1 MFDKMTHEDL
11 LKLTSVQDGPC
22 ISIYIPAMPGKTLQ
36 LEYEALVRRASH
48 LLVFDERKVLRES
61 LLEILNKF
69 NPAEHFTPQDK
80 GLALFVNKHWS
91 SFFLAGHELP
101 SKTVVADSFHLKPLL
116 EDLQGAHT
124 YRTLVI
130 SGEEAV
136 LLQSDSGKINETH
149 TFLFHHG
156 QHSSSIHW
164 KHQDESETVQLPNLQ
179 AHTRGRGQ
187 GDSKFKNRSTKLF
200 VKWIEAKISKE
211 DGFKAVPLYVFT
223 NEALFQAFNEVT
235 SHPKPEFCKMQTTGG
250 VPRIETLTH
259 QANLQV
265 QKKISEQKTVSSHS
279 AGELARRKLVIDDLF
294 KISKAALGGQVRTLY
309 LRDNIE
315 IWGHFRRKSGE
326 ITFHEKQLD
335 AKDDDILDDIA
346 CEVIRHGGE
355 VVVLTGKEMPTSSP
369 AAAILSG

>member
-1 MFDKMTHEDL
+1 MFEKMTHDDL
-11 LKLTSVQDGPC
+11 LNLTSVQDGPC
-22 ISIYIPAMPGKTLQ
+22 ISIYIPAMPDKTLQ
-36 LEYEALVRRASH
+36 MEYEALVRRASH
-48 LLVFDERKVLRES
+48 LLVFDERTTLRKN
-61 LLEILNKF
+61 LLETLNKF
-69 NPAEHFTPQDK
+69 NPAEYFSTQDK
-80 GLALFVNKHWS
+80 GLALFVNKHWNS
-91 SFFLAGHELP
+91 YFLSGHDLP

-116 EDLQGAHT
+116 DDLQGTHT
-124 YRTLVI
+124 FQILVI

-136 LLQSDSGKINETH
+136 LLHCDSGKTNETH

-164 KHQDESETVQLPNLQ
+164 KHQDESETAQLPYLQ
-179 AHTRGRGQ
+179 ANTRARGSL
-187 GDSKFKNRSTKLF
+187 DNKFKNKSMKLF
-200 VKWIEAKISKE
+200 LKWIEAKINKDS
-211 DGFKAVPLYVFT
+211 GFKSMPLFVFT
-223 NEALFQAFNEVT
+223 SEVLYKAFNEIT
-235 SHPKPEFCKMQTTGG
+235 SHPNPTHCKMETTLG
-250 VPRIETLTH
+250 VPRIETLIH

-265 QKKISEQKTVSSHS
+265 QKRISEQRSSS
-279 AGELARRKLVIDDLF
+279 AMAIGELAKRKMVIDDLV

-335 AKDDDILDDIA
+335 SKDDDILDDIA

-369 AAAILSG
+369 AAAILNA